1 MVKKSITASS
11 EALQKAVSIL
21 KQKIKD
27 IMPHFLD
34 LQQKTSRNE
43 EEEKVYQEM
52 KDLLAKTYVTIDA
65 INKTMSDNFF
75 ARSFEVY
82 YHFKELAGKGD
93 EKAKEVYEKM
103 KPIIEGTLNKMI
115 EDEKN

>member
-1 MVKKSITASS
+1 MVKKSKNASS
-11 EALQKAVSIL
+11 EALHKAALIL
-21 KQKIKD
+21 KQKIKE
-27 IMPHFLD
+27 IMPHFLE
-34 LQQKTSRNE
+34 LQQKPDRDE
-43 EEEKVYQEM
+43 EEEKAYQEM
-52 KDLLAKTYVTIDA
+52 KDLLAKTYITIDA
-65 INKTMSDNFF
+65 ITETMSDNLF

-103 KPIIEGTLNKMI
+103 KPLIESTLYKMI